1 MEQKKKNTFFIIIGA
16 LILTTVVF
24 VLFKKEKTTNDNF
37 DDNSTVAETEEIVDL
52 SDNSADEEIVDLHD
66 NSAEA
71 PTEKIVDYE
80 ALGIKEYEY
89 PPEFSMGD
97 NLETAITRL
106 ALSFDNFDE
115 DSVHSEWWE
124 KSFISGFIQ
133 NSRLSFDY
141 LEMTA
146 EKNNGWIGVDE
157 LNYIQYSLTNVELD
171 FSSYADAPVNR
182 HDSSSGYS
190 SGLITG
196 WDYEYTD
203 DGVIVT
209 ADFEV
214 ETSGSNAVWEQ
225 ELTVNL
231 VKNPYSCF
239 DGYSIVSLS
248 SKDIPL
254 RVESG
259 EYVFYGSDM
268 MEKDGVHTFEF
279 IYAEDNLRYGHFVY
293 VDLTGLPE
301 MEEFVSQN
309 SGTLKVT
316 FFLEEGEITDNLG
329 TVVPI
334 DIELDDR

>member
-1 MEQKKKNTFFIIIGA
+1 MEQKKRNAFLVIIGVII
-16 LILTTVVF
+16 LITVVF
-24 VLFKKEKTTNDNF
+24 VLLKKEKTTNDNF
-37 DDNSTVAETEEIVDL
+37 DDNSTAEEIVGFND
-52 SDNSADEEIVDLHD
+52 H
-66 NSAEA
+66 SAEA
-71 PTEKIVDYE
+71 PTEKIVNYD

-89 PPEFSMGD
+89 PTEFSMGD
-97 NLETAITRL
+97 NLKTAITEL
-106 ALSFDNFDE
+106 ARSFDNFDE
-115 DSVHSEWWE
+115 DSVHSDWWE
-124 KSFISGFIQ
+124 KSFIAHFIQ

-146 EKNNGWIGVDE
+146 EKNNGWIGIDE
-157 LNYIQYSLTNVELD
+157 LNYMQYSLTNVELD
-171 FSSYADAPVNR
+171 FSSYADAPVNSY
-182 HDSSSGYS
+182 DSSSGYS

-225 ELTVNL
+225 EITVNL

-248 SKDIPL
+248 SKYIPL
-254 RVESG
+254 SVESG
-259 EYVFYGSDM
+259 EYVFYGDYM
-268 MEKDGVHTFEF
+268 MEEDGVHIFEF
-279 IYAEDNLRYGHFVY
+279 MYAEDNLRYGHFVY

-301 MEEFVSQN
+301 MADFVSQN

-334 DIELDDR
+334 DIALDDRDR

>member
-1 MEQKKKNTFFIIIGA
+1 MEQKKRNVFFVLIGV
-16 LILTTVVF
+16 LILTIVVF

-37 DDNSTVAETEEIVDL
+37 DDNTTVAETEEIVDL
-52 SDNSADEEIVDLHD
+52 RDNFTAEDTEEV
-66 NSAEA
+66 AE
-71 PTEKIVDYE
+71 KFVDYE

-124 KSFISGFIQ
+124 KSFIGNFIQ

-157 LNYIQYSLTNVELD
+157 LNYMHYSLTNVELD

-182 HDSSSGYS
+182 YDSSSRVS

-214 ETSGSNAVWEQ
+214 EASGSNAMWEK
-225 ELTVNL
+225 ELTVSL

-248 SKDIPL
+248 SEDIPL
-254 RVESG
+254 SVESG
-259 EYVFYGSDM
+259 EYVFYGTDM
-268 MEKDGVHTFEF
+268 TEEDEEKDGIHVFEF
-279 IYAEDNLRYGHFVY
+279 EYAEDNLRYGHFVC

-301 MEEFVSQN
+301 MIDFVSQN

-334 DIELDDR
+334 EITLDDRDR